1 MAIHAVKA
9 QTTENDVNN
18 LLISMGIKVDEALG
32 RAIAALLHS
41 DSHVVVGL
49 LETSVAIQELEFAF
63 DQAVFSALE
72 RGSLADS
79 EARRLTSAV
88 NISKDLAQLGILAA
102 NLGRKVSEVGKHH
115 EHEDFSRLQ
124 PLAIAVSHLCR
135 QTLRSLVRLDPVL
148 ARNAAQGG
156 ASVDAYRDYV
166 LRGLSKPEPHV
177 PESQVKDE
185 QDLHLIFASRCLEQ
199 IADSAIHLAGN
210 LVIFL
215 DDQQDSQSMASRSPD
230 LLQKKKISPRDLQI
244 QNGPIELF

>member
-1 MAIHAVKA
+1 MAFQAVKA
-9 QTTENDVNN
+9 QTAEANVNS
-18 LLISMGIKVDEALG
+18 LLISMGIKVDEAVG
-32 RAIAALLHS
+32 RAIAALLHT
-41 DSHVVVGL
+41 DSHVVAGV
-49 LETSVAIQELEFAF
+49 LETSIAIQELEFAF

-72 RGSLADS
+72 RGSMTDS
-79 EARRLTSAV
+79 EARHLTSAV

-115 EHEDFSRLQ
+115 EHEDFSPLQ

-148 ARNAAQGG
+148 ARNAAHGG

-177 PESQVKDE
+177 PESHVKDE

-199 IADSAIHLAGN
+199 LADNAIHLAAN

-215 DDQQDSQSMASRSPD
+215 KDQDEQENSQSMAS
-230 LLQKKKISPRDLQI
+230 
-244 QNGPIELF
+244 

>member
-1 MAIHAVKA
+1 MAFQAVKA
-9 QTTENDVNN
+9 QTAEANVNN
-18 LLISMGIKVDEALG
+18 LLISMGIKVDEAVG
-32 RAIAALLHS
+32 RAIAALLRT
-41 DSHVVVGL
+41 DSHVVAGL
-49 LETSVAIQELEFAF
+49 LETSIVIQDLEFAF

-79 EARRLTSAV
+79 EARRLTAAV

-148 ARNAAQGG
+148 ARNAAHGG
-156 ASVDAYRDYV
+156 ASVDPYRDYV
-166 LRGLSKPEPHV
+166 LRGLSKPEPRV

-199 IADSAIHLAGN
+199 LADNAIHLAGN
-210 LVIFL
+210 LVTFL
-215 DDQQDSQSMASRSPD
+215 EAHHEQENRESMAS
-230 LLQKKKISPRDLQI
+230 
-244 QNGPIELF
+244 

>member
-1 MAIHAVKA
+1 MASQAVKA
-9 QTTENDVNN
+9 QTAENKVNN
-18 LLISMGIKVDEALG
+18 LLITMGVKVDEAVNH
-32 RAIAALLHS
+32 AIAALLHA
-41 DSHVVVGL
+41 DSHVVAGV
-49 LETSVAIQELEFAF
+49 LESSIAIQELEFAF
-63 DQAVFSALE
+63 DQEVFSALE
-72 RGSLADS
+72 RGSLASS
-79 EARRLTSAV
+79 EAGRLTSAV

-135 QTLRSLVRLDPVL
+135 QTLRSLMRLDPVL

-166 LRGLSKPEPHV
+166 LRGLSKPESHV

-199 IADSAIHLAGN
+199 LADNAIHLAGN
-210 LVIFL
+210 IVTFL
-215 DDQQDSQSMASRSPD
+215 EAHHEQEDPESMAS
-230 LLQKKKISPRDLQI
+230 
-244 QNGPIELF
+244 